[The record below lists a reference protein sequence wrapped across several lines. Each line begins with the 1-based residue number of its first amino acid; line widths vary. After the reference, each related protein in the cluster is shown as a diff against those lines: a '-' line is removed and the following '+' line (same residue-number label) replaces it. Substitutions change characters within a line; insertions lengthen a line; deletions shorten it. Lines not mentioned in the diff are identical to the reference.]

1 MPAEILVNRALGET
15 RVAFLEGGV
24 VSEFHVERDEGRNVV
39 GNIYRG
45 RVTRVLPG
53 MQAAFVQVGLE
64 RAAFLYV
71 DDVVT
76 EDVGEDDLDEDATPT
91 RAAAAERPPIEALL
105 REGQEVTVQVV
116 KAPLGTKGARV
127 TTYLTIP
134 GRYVVYMPTI
144 KRIGV
149 SRRITSEAERK
160 RLKEV
165 VASNQRPEE
174 GGFIVRTVCEG
185 LTGEEI
191 AQDMEFVRS
200 LWQEVA
206 DKAVGAA
213 APSLV
218 QPDLDL
224 VLRATRDL
232 FTEDVAAFRIDDA
245 RQVERVKKLVARFAP
260 HLVERV
266 VHYDD
271 PAALFER
278 YGVDQAL
285 ERALLREIHLKSGVS
300 IVIDEAEALTAID
313 VNTGRFVGS
322 RDLEATIL
330 ETNLAAAAEIAAQ
343 IRLRNLGG
351 IIIVD
356 FIDMQAPESR
366 EKVYGKFVDALK
378 HDRAKTHALSM
389 SGLGLLEMT
398 RKRTTP
404 SRGKTLTEPCPYCDG
419 RGRIRSRHTVCLEIL
434 RDVERQARLHPAGD
448 LHVGA
453 MPEVAARLAEQEAAH
468 VEALEQS
475 LGRPIIVEA
484 RSDLHQEVYQVLVRA
499 AGGPRG

>member
-1 MPAEILVNRALGET
+1 MTAEILVNRGLGET
-15 RVAFLEGGV
+15 RVAYLEDGV
-24 VSEFHVERDEGRNVV
+24 VTEFHVERDEGRNVV

-71 DDVVT
+71 DDVVNGDAGD
-76 EDVGEDDLDEDATPT
+76 EELDEDGAPSRTST
-91 RAAAAERPPIEALL
+91 VERPPIEALL

-144 KRIGV
+144 KRIGI

-165 VASNQRPEE
+165 VASHQRPEE

-206 DKAVGAA
+206 DKATGAA

-224 VLRATRDL
+224 VLRSTRDL
-232 FTEDVAAFRIDDA
+232 FTDEVAAFRIDDA
-245 RQVERVKKLVARFAP
+245 RQAERVKKLVGRFAP
-260 HLVERV
+260 HL
-266 VHYDD
+266 
-271 PAALFER
+271 
-278 YGVDQAL
+278 
-285 ERALLREIHLKSGVS
+285 S
-300 IVIDEAEALTAID
+300 
-313 VNTGRFVGS
+313 
-322 RDLEATIL
+322 
-330 ETNLAAAAEIAAQ
+330 
-343 IRLRNLGG
+343 
-351 IIIVD
+351 
-356 FIDMQAPESR
+356 
-366 EKVYGKFVDALK
+366 
-378 HDRAKTHALSM
+378 
-389 SGLGLLEMT
+389 
-398 RKRTTP
+398 
-404 SRGKTLTEPCPYCDG
+404 
-419 RGRIRSRHTVCLEIL
+419 
-434 RDVERQARLHPAGD
+434 
-448 LHVGA
+448 
-453 MPEVAARLAEQEAAH
+453 
-468 VEALEQS
+468 
-475 LGRPIIVEA
+475 
-484 RSDLHQEVYQVLVRA
+484 
-499 AGGPRG
+499 GPRGGGRRSPCRSSSTTAWTPRSSGPCTAVRSPEERRSRSSSTRPRPSPPST